1 MSHRR
6 PRQSKDLEEVARSSE
21 QVMSYC
27 RSSERVMSY
36 FRSSERVMSY
46 CRSSERVM
54 SHCRSS
60 ERVMSS
66 ERVTLGDW
74 HELRLSRTGRLAI
87 LEVDDLPATQT
98 MTPGAF
104 TQLSLPQNL
113 YIGGVPNFDMVSPK
127 VRIRTSFVG
136 CIQKV
141 VINNQPLQILA
152 GALGGVNV
160 DNCPHPCVARPCG
173 ERGHC
178 VPQLDYFTCSCGP
191 GFDDPQC
198 QQHAAPVLLDDIP
211 VPRFTGDSFLH
222 YSDPDTIRRIVSFR
236 LNINMRF
243 RTSSQAGLML
253 WSGRRNMTSSS
264 DFLALGLAQ
273 GVLHF
278 RFNLGS
284 GEVDIPYNCTGVSDG
299 LWHRV
304 KAVRNEQE
312 GSLVVD
318 NGPVVTK
325 RAPGHLRQLNTNTG
339 LYIGGM
345 DNIKHSSMDKY
356 AGGLVGCISDL
367 ILDTDYHVKLVQMS
381 TAGRNIK
388 HCG

>member
-1 MSHRR
+1 MY
-6 PRQSKDLEEVARSSE
+6 VANDWTS
-21 QVMSYC
+21 C
-27 RSSERVMSY
+27 RSRERVMSHY
-36 FRSSERVMSY
+36 
-46 CRSSERVM
+46 RSSERVM
-54 SHCRSS
+54 SHYRSS
-60 ERVMSS
+60 ERVMSLYRSSERVMSHYRSS

-222 YSDPDTIRRIVSFR
+222 YSDPDTIRRSVIQISSGQWAGHNQEVS
-236 LNINMRF
+236 
-243 RTSSQAGLML
+243 
-253 WSGRRNMTSSS
+253 
-264 DFLALGLAQ
+264 
-273 GVLHF
+273 
-278 RFNLGS
+278 
-284 GEVDIPYNCTGVSDG
+284 
-299 LWHRV
+299 
-304 KAVRNEQE
+304 
-312 GSLVVD
+312 
-318 NGPVVTK
+318 
-325 RAPGHLRQLNTNTG
+325 G
-339 LYIGGM
+339 LYSI
-345 DNIKHSSMDKY
+345 
-356 AGGLVGCISDL
+356 ISV
-367 ILDTDYHVKLVQMS
+367 TS
-381 TAGRNIK
+381 TLLRGQ
-388 HCG
+388 